1 MKKSILASVLLTLIG
16 CVGYIVLNRGPDA
29 AYEKMV
35 QAKVTTYVKSHYG
48 KAQIV
53 EIRPAYADT
62 DESKERRHQIAVK
75 LKSYKQDQYMLYR
88 LKKNKVIELGLTETL
103 PIQKQ

>member
-1 MKKSILASVLLTLIG
+1 MKKSILAFFLLTLIG
-16 CVGYIVLNRGPDA
+16 CVGYVVLNRGPDV

-35 QAKVTTYVKSHYG
+35 QAKVTQYVQKQYG

-53 EIRPAYADT
+53 EVRPAYADT

-75 LKSYKQDQYMLYR
+75 LKAYKQDQYMLYR

-103 PIQKQ
+103 PIPKQ